1 MGCSSG
7 PDIIQDGLTFCVDAA
22 SVRSYSGTG
31 TTWTDLK
38 GNNNA
43 TLENGASFDNSNGAG
58 SIVFDGTDD
67 YVNCL
72 NLSSYSDLTIQI
84 WIYDTRVMSGF
95 VDILTYNGNT
105 TGGSFSHRGDFNL
118 FHTDGNNNAGRRIT
132 VDGYPP
138 RNEWYQFTYV
148 KNGSLF
154 INLKEYS
161 SSTGSENTYGELDI
175 GRTRTDVNK
184 FLNGNVGSVLVYDR
198 ALTADEVR
206 QNYLST
212 KERFA

>member
-1 MGCSSG
+1 MACNAG
-7 PDIIQDGLTFCVDAA
+7 PDIIEDGLTFCVDAA
-22 SVRSYSGTG
+22 NINSYPKTG
-31 TTWTDLK
+31 TTWTDLVG
-38 GNNNA
+38 GNNG
-43 TLENGASFDNSNGAG
+43 TLINGPTFDSDNRG

-84 WIYDTRVMSGF
+84 WIYDTRVMGGF

-105 TGGSFSHRGDFNL
+105 TGGSFSHGGNL
-118 FHTDGNNNAGRRIT
+118 FYTDGNNNGGRRIT

-161 SSTGSENTYGELDI
+161 SSYGSENTYGELDI
-175 GRTRTDVNK
+175 GRTRTDVRK
-184 FLNGNVGSVLVYDR
+184 FLNGNVASVLVYNR

-206 QNYLST
+206 QNYEAT
-212 KERFA
+212 VGRFT